1 MTILASFQVY
11 LAAITGHVPGDM
23 VRCLAAFLDFCYL
36 VRRNSI
42 CADTLDLIQEALDR
56 FHRYREIFVETGVK
70 VNNISLPRQHSLVH
84 YIPSII
90 LFGSP
95 NGLCSSITESKHIK
109 AVKKP
114 WRRSSRYR
122 ALLQMLTINERQDK
136 LAAARSVFSQEGMMQ
151 GTTLAYTAMVL
162 RGDCPP
168 PLPTIEEDDQQDDH
182 GAVTGPPVMNSVTL
196 AATVGKPSIL

>member
-1 MTILASFQVY
+1 MVASYQVY

-42 CADTLDLIQEALDR
+42 CADTLDLILEALNR
-56 FHRYREIFVETGVK
+56 FHHYREIFVKTGVR
-70 VNNISLPRQHSLVH
+70 VDNISLPQQHSLLH
-84 YIPSII
+84 YITSII

-136 LAAARSVFSQEGMMQ
+136 LAAARSVFAHKGMMQ
-151 GTTLAYTAMVL
+151 GTTQAYTAMVL
-162 RGDCPP
+162 RGNHPP
-168 PLPTIEEDDQQDDH
+168 PLPTIEEDDQHDDH

-196 AATVGKPSIL
+196 AATVGK